1 MYGTSLPQPPIGA
14 GGSLILS
21 AFNTRAPEGIV
32 LSLRL
37 RLILLALAVLLPA
50 LVAALWVVSR
60 AYDSE
65 RESMQRGLRETT
77 RALSL
82 VIDRELGRRETVAR
96 LLADS
101 PYLDGAP
108 NLTPQDLR
116 SFYEQAR
123 RATEGLDSWVVLSS
137 PRGQLLNTHVP
148 FDESKPVPTNVQGG
162 DFPFVTQGP
171 KLTGLQRSRVTGK
184 LVASFQVPV
193 IRNGGPYLNV
203 GVRIRPGELQQL
215 VDTQQLPA
223 GWISGVI
230 DASGLMVARSP
241 DAARWVGKSATTDM
255 RDRLS
260 ASGEGFF
267 ESVSLDGTPS
277 VAFFSKSESY
287 GWAFVIAVPRQEF
300 GNSLQRSVLEVA
312 LGALALL
319 AIAIGGALWVARSI
333 AKPVYALHAA
343 ARGLEHGEVVESRST
358 GVIECDEVSETLA
371 QASRKMAQA
380 RVELEQRVAAAVRQ
394 TKEALEQL
402 SQSQRLEA
410 LGQLTGGVAHDF
422 NNLLAVIGN
431 NAFVLQRAAPGQD
444 VSAQLAAISRSVR
457 VGSRLTGHLLRFAR
471 RSEIRPEV
479 IDLSAH
485 LPSLTEML
493 KTALGSAISVA
504 MRVEPT
510 TRKIECDSGELE
522 LALINLAVNSRD
534 AMPAGGEFLVVAR
547 NASAS
552 EAAGLPVGDYVVIAV
567 SDNGVGIPAEAV
579 DHVFEPFF
587 TTKGLGKGTGLG
599 LSQVYGFCKQAG
611 GTARL
616 LTTSPAGTTVL
627 LLLPATTKA
636 LDHQRPVAEPA
647 PEPEHREL
655 LLVEDNDELGQ
666 ATEMLLTL
674 FGYRVTRASSA
685 EEAIELL
692 DAGDIRFDV
701 VLSDV
706 VMPGG
711 MNGVSFAQYLQKNLP
726 GMPIIL
732 ITGYAAHLRNKH
744 GFEILQKP
752 CAPDVL
758 LAALRRA
765 TGQAAGQTAPA

>member
-1 MYGTSLPQPPIGA
+1 M
-14 GGSLILS
+14 
-21 AFNTRAPEGIV
+21 
-32 LSLRL
+32 SLRL
-37 RLILLALAVLLPA
+37 RLILLALAVFLPA
-50 LVAALWVVSR
+50 MVAALWVVSR

-82 VIDRELGRRETVAR
+82 VVDRELGRRETVAR

-108 NLTPQDLR
+108 NLSTHELR

-123 RATEGLDSWVVLSS
+123 RATEGLGSWVVLST
-137 PRGQLLNTHVP
+137 PNGQLIDTRAP
-148 FDESKPVPTNVQGG
+148 FGSATPPSPNLPGD

-171 KLTGLQRSRVTGK
+171 VMTGLVRGRAPGELT
-184 LVASFQVPV
+184 ASFQAPV
-193 IRNGGPYLNV
+193 IRNGVPYLNV
-203 GVRIRPGELQQL
+203 AVRMRPNELQRV
-215 VDTQQLPA
+215 VDSQRLPA

-230 DASGLMVARSP
+230 GADGFMVARRP
-241 DAARWVGKSATTDM
+241 DPERWIGQPATPDM
-255 RDRLS
+255 RARLS
-260 ASGEGFF
+260 ANSEGFF

-277 VAFFSKSESY
+277 VAFFNKSERY
-287 GWAFVIAVPRQEF
+287 GWAFVIAVPRQDF
-300 GNSLQRSVLEVA
+300 GNSLQRSVLAVA
-312 LGALALL
+312 GGALALL

-333 AKPVYALHAA
+333 AKPVYALNAA
-343 ARGLEHGEVVESRST
+343 ARGLEHGQVVEAQTT
-358 GVIECDEVSETLA
+358 GVIECDEVSEALA

-380 RVELEQRVAAAVRQ
+380 RTDLEQRVAAAVRQ

-431 NAFVLQRAAPGQD
+431 NAFVLQRAEPGQD
-444 VSAQLAAISRSVR
+444 VSAQLAAISRSVQ

-479 IDLSAH
+479 IDLAVH
-485 LPSLTEML
+485 LPSLAEML

-534 AMPAGGEFLVVAR
+534 AMPSGGEFIIVAR
-547 NASAS
+547 NASSA
-552 EAAGLPVGDYVVIAV
+552 ETAGLPAGDYVVIAA
-567 SDNGVGIPAEAV
+567 SDNGVGIPPEV
-579 DHVFEPFF
+579 LDHVFEPFF

-599 LSQVYGFCKQAG
+599 LSQVYGFCTQAG
-611 GTARL
+611 GTARI

-627 LLLPATTKA
+627 LLLPATTKV
-636 LDHQRPVAEPA
+636 LDHQRPVTETA

-692 DAGDIRFDV
+692 DASDTHFDI

-726 GMPIIL
+726 EMPIIL

>member
-1 MYGTSLPQPPIGA
+1 M
-14 GGSLILS
+14 
-21 AFNTRAPEGIV
+21 
-32 LSLRL
+32 SLRL
-37 RLILLALAVLLPA
+37 RLILLALAVFLPA
-50 LVAALWVVSR
+50 LVAALWVISG

-65 RESMQRGLRETT
+65 RASLQRSLRETT

-101 PYLDGAP
+101 PYLDAAP
-108 NLTPQDLR
+108 GLSTQELHN
-116 SFYEQAR
+116 FYEQAR
-123 RATEGLDSWVVLSS
+123 RATEGLGGWVVLSS
-137 PRGQLLNTHVP
+137 PRGQLVNTLRP
-148 FDESKPVPTNVQGG
+148 FGEPLPAAGSGQGNG
-162 DFPFVTQGP
+162 FPFVTRGP
-171 KLTGLQRSRVTGK
+171 TLTGLGRGAVSGEQA
-184 LVASFQVPV
+184 ASFQVPV
-193 IRNGGPYLNV
+193 VRNGTAYLNV
-203 GVRIRPGELQQL
+203 GLTVRPSELQRL
-215 VDTQQLPA
+215 VDSQRLPP
-223 GWISGVI
+223 GWISGVV
-230 DASGLMVARSP
+230 DSEGVVVARTP
-241 DAARWVGKSATTDM
+241 DSARWVGQFATPEM
-255 RDRLS
+255 RSRL
-260 ASGEGFF
+260 ADAAEGFF
-267 ESVSLDGTPS
+267 ESVSLDGKPS

-287 GWAFVIAVPRQEF
+287 GWAFVISVPREAF
-300 GNSLQRSVLEVA
+300 GSGLRRSVLEVA
-312 LGALALL
+312 VGALALL
-319 AIAIGGALWVARSI
+319 TLAIGGALWVARGI
-333 AKPVYALHAA
+333 AKPVYALQTA
-343 ARGLEHGEVVESRST
+343 ARSLEQGDVVEARST
-358 GVIECDEVSETLA
+358 GVLECDEVSKTLA
-371 QASRKMAQA
+371 QASRKIAQA
-380 RVELEQRVAAAVRQ
+380 RSELEQRVAAAVRQ
-394 TKEALEQL
+394 TREALEQL

-444 VSAQLAAISRSVR
+444 TSAQLAAISRSVQ

-479 IDLSAH
+479 IDLAAH
-485 LPSLTEML
+485 LPSLAEML

-510 TRKIECDSGELE
+510 TRQIECDTGELE

-534 AMPAGGEFLVVAR
+534 AMPSGGEFLVVAR
-547 NASAS
+547 NASAA
-552 EAAGLPVGDYVVIAV
+552 EAAGLPTGEYVVIAV
-567 SDNGVGIPAEAV
+567 SDNGGGIPPEALG
-579 DHVFEPFF
+579 HVFEPFF

-599 LSQVYGFCKQAG
+599 LSQVYGFCTQAG
-611 GTARL
+611 GTARI
-616 LTTSPAGTTVL
+616 LTTSAAGTTVL
-627 LLLPATTKA
+627 LLLPATAKVQDT
-636 LDHQRPVAEPA
+636 QPRSVEPV

-692 DAGDIRFDV
+692 DAGAVHFDV

-726 GMPIIL
+726 EMPIIL

-765 TGQAAGQTAPA
+765 TGQAAGEPAPA

>member
-1 MYGTSLPQPPIGA
+1 M
-14 GGSLILS
+14 
-21 AFNTRAPEGIV
+21 
-32 LSLRL
+32 SLRL
-37 RLILLALAVLLPA
+37 RLILLALAVFLPA
-50 LVAALWVVSR
+50 LIAALWVVSR

-101 PYLDGAP
+101 PYLDNAP
-108 NLTPQDLR
+108 NLSSQDLR

-123 RATEGLDSWVVLSS
+123 RATEGLGSWVVLSS
-137 PRGQLLNTHVP
+137 AQGQLLNTRLP
-148 FDESKPVPTNVQGG
+148 FGDSPRVPTNGQGN

-171 KLTGLQRSRVTGK
+171 KLTGLGHGRVTGE
-184 LVASFQVPV
+184 LIASFQAPV
-193 IRNGGPYLNV
+193 IRKGVPYLNV
-203 GVRIRPGELQQL
+203 GVRIRPSELQRL
-215 VDTQQLPA
+215 VDSQRLPA

-230 DASGLMVARSP
+230 DAAGMIVARSP
-241 DAARWVGKSATTDM
+241 DAARWVGQSATTDM
-255 RDRLS
+255 RSRVS
-260 ASGEGFF
+260 ADDEGFF

-277 VAFFSKSESY
+277 VAFFSKSQSY
-287 GWAFVIAVPRQEF
+287 GWAFVIAVPRGEF

-312 LGALALL
+312 IGALALL
-319 AIAIGGALWVARSI
+319 AIAILGALWVARSI
-333 AKPVYALHAA
+333 AKPVYALNAA
-343 ARGLEHGEVVESRST
+343 ARGLEHGEEVEAQST
-358 GVIECDEVSETLA
+358 GVIECDEVSEALA

-380 RVELEQRVAAAVRQ
+380 RIELEQRVAAAVRQ

-444 VSAQLAAISRSVR
+444 VSAQLAAISRSVQ

-479 IDLSAH
+479 IDLSVH
-485 LPSLTEML
+485 LPSLAEML

-510 TRKIECDSGELE
+510 TRKLECDSGELE

-534 AMPAGGEFLVVAR
+534 AMPSGGEFIVVAR
-547 NASAS
+547 NASAA
-552 EAAGLPVGDYVVIAV
+552 EAVGLPAGDYVVIAV
-567 SDNGVGIPAEAV
+567 SDNGTGIPAGAL

-599 LSQVYGFCKQAG
+599 LSQVYGFCTQAG
-611 GTARL
+611 GTARI

-627 LLLPATTKA
+627 LLLPATTKV
-636 LDHQRPVAEPA
+636 LDHQGPVAEPA

-692 DAGDIRFDV
+692 DAGEIHFDI

-726 GMPIIL
+726 EMPIIL

-765 TGQAAGQTAPA
+765 TGQAAGQTEPA